1 MLLAYTA
8 SQVFAIGLCPRVVVD
23 TYLIADM
30 LAEIV
35 GQRTLASVEET
46 VAVASVGI
54 DSARDR
60 DVDVQELVFVNIQR
74 VDEDLDLLGEF
85 AQPLRAVGK
94 RIDLRLLDDHLAI
107 EVDKTEEQT
116 VVLDSYAEEIA
127 AILIQSIEIRM
138 PATLCLQ
145 LAMCLDYLQRCQ
157 VFHKF
162 GHSRHTH
169 THHFGK
175 VNYRCS
181 TILNEIGYDLPIC
194 NGILAAFEKIF
205 CVFHNLESFILGQCL
220 LVNLLFLVSLFCK
233 GI

>member
-1 MLLAYTA
+1 
-8 SQVFAIGLCPRVVVD
+8 
-23 TYLIADM
+23 M

-74 VDEDLDLLGEF
+74 VNEDLDLLGEF

-116 VVLDSYAEEIA
+116 AVLDSDA
-127 AILIQSIEIRM
+127 
-138 PATLCLQ
+138 
-145 LAMCLDYLQRCQ
+145 
-157 VFHKF
+157 
-162 GHSRHTH
+162 
-169 THHFGK
+169 
-175 VNYRCS
+175 
-181 TILNEIGYDLPIC
+181 
-194 NGILAAFEKIF
+194 
-205 CVFHNLESFILGQCL
+205 
-220 LVNLLFLVSLFCK
+220 
-233 GI
+233 